1 MVSIGLTACALL
13 PLTFSPASQK
23 TLFLEG
29 QQPVHYYCQLSA
41 QEALKT
47 LFLYGPQPV
56 TITVDFLPR
65 KP

>member
-47 LFLYGPQPV
+47 LFL
-56 TITVDFLPR
+56 
-65 KP
+65 